1 MNSYTTLSRVK
12 PIRVV
17 TQEAIKTNLSLE
29 LEKQDVIVDAS
40 VNIYVISLTAQEKS
54 VKANLKAVYN
64 VVYKTDDGLNCFESG
79 AEFSVAF
86 NHEQITSKTCI
97 FPEIAVSKVTV
108 DRNEESVAISA
119 LIDCE
124 ATFNASETQEVLL
137 DVEGAVC
144 KKEQKERIEYFL
156 SGENFF
162 EVEGEKILPFNLK
175 KVLSHKHVVLI
186 KETQCGIDEV
196 ISDGEILSEFLLLTN
211 SNDLRYETLT
221 TNFRLESELNG
232 VTPESVA
239 ISQAVLENASLKV
252 VSEEESGKSSV
263 GLTFGLKIFCDAYE
277 KKQAEYI
284 QDAFFVNNESI
295 LESEQILLQCA
306 LLQEEKSRKFFGEAI
321 FEKEKDEKYLCPISS
336 NIYAV
341 DYSVQNNKL
350 EVSMVVKAKV
360 LTELN
365 GEKFS
370 REAEIPLN
378 FSVDV
383 ADSVIAVNPIKKS
396 LSVKQSDGKC
406 FLEGEINLIIT
417 TCENYKIN
425 VLVKAE
431 KGQEK
436 QTDNSTIGI
445 IFIQAGDDEWTVC
458 KKVGVN
464 GQTLMAQN
472 PDLLLPAE
480 SDCAVVVFRQSNS

>member
-186 KETQCGIDEV
+186 KETQCGIDEI
-196 ISDGEILSEFLLLTN
+196 ISDGEILSEFLLLTD

-232 VTPESVA
+232 VTPESIA

-284 QDAFFVNNESI
+284 QGAFFVNNEII
-295 LESEQILLQCA
+295 LES
-306 LLQEEKSRKFFGEAI
+306 
-321 FEKEKDEKYLCPISS
+321 
-336 NIYAV
+336 
-341 DYSVQNNKL
+341 
-350 EVSMVVKAKV
+350 
-360 LTELN
+360 
-365 GEKFS
+365 
-370 REAEIPLN
+370 
-378 FSVDV
+378 
-383 ADSVIAVNPIKKS
+383 
-396 LSVKQSDGKC
+396 
-406 FLEGEINLIIT
+406 
-417 TCENYKIN
+417 
-425 VLVKAE
+425 
-431 KGQEK
+431 
-436 QTDNSTIGI
+436 
-445 IFIQAGDDEWTVC
+445 
-458 KKVGVN
+458 
-464 GQTLMAQN
+464 
-472 PDLLLPAE
+472 
-480 SDCAVVVFRQSNS
+480 